1 MNFRHNIWG
10 YFEVTDPFEVTNEVT
25 EIFDFQNFSR
35 QFAHFCSS
43 YEKASKCYEEIEMWN
58 SGFLRDRIDY
68 QTVSCCV
75 LIWRSTIARRQDTAN
90 VKEIGSG
97 TFHSRPVVLVSVR

>member
-68 QTVSCCV
+68 QTVSCCD
-75 LIWRSTIARRQDTAN
+75 IFSTRSSDKISC
-90 VKEIGSG
+90 V
-97 TFHSRPVVLVSVR
+97 

>member
-35 QFAHFCSS
+35 QFMRFYYRGANN
-43 YEKASKCYEEIEMWN
+43 AKCYGKSQKTKFSVFELSTGIFLIQIAY
-58 SGFLRDRIDY
+58 SGYTKNVIY
-68 QTVSCCV
+68 QM
-75 LIWRSTIARRQDTAN
+75 
-90 VKEIGSG
+90 
-97 TFHSRPVVLVSVR
+97 